1 MKKRKLYPK
10 DFIQQFSPYKKAEL
24 YINMRTES
32 TSLIES
38 FFLFQIVRK
47 ILIRFVNPND
57 REAEK
62 IWKIIKRKWRVIN
75 SETVSKY
82 LSIRFADDYL
92 RKFEYS
98 FLSEC
103 LGRKDVAKK
112 RIIDLG
118 GGYSFSTI
126 TPLLLKSPKDKI
138 ITIDV
143 IPRPWKS
150 KYNVEYVVGDC
161 MNTHLLSQSADVVT
175 IISTLEHVGLGRYG
189 DPININGD
197 ILAMKEA
204 WRILKKG
211 GYLIL
216 TIPYGYPTV
225 VYNLHRV
232 YDLGRFRM
240 ISKGFKPIV
249 LKYTLH
255 GKFCQRRDIEGKRVE
270 KSIQDNI
277 YNSPGG
283 ILALLKKI

>member
-1 MKKRKLYPK
+1 MKVKRLIPK
-10 DFIQQFSPYKKAEL
+10 DFVRQFSPYKKAEL

-47 ILIRFVNPND
+47 ILIKFINPND
-57 REAEK
+57 REVEK
-62 IWKIIKRKWRVIN
+62 IWKIIKRRWGVVN
-75 SETVSKY
+75 NETVSKY
-82 LSIRFADDYL
+82 LSIHFANDYL

-98 FLSEC
+98 FLAQC
-103 LGRKDVAKK
+103 LGRKDVTKSH
-112 RIIDLG
+112 IVDLG

-126 TPLLLKSPKDKI
+126 TPMLLKSSQDKI
-138 ITIDV
+138 ITLDV

-161 MNTHLLSQSADVVT
+161 MNTKLPSQFADVVT

-189 DPININGD
+189 DPIHVNGD
-197 ILAMKEA
+197 VLAMMEA

-211 GYLIL
+211 GCLIL

-255 GKFCQRRDIEGKRVE
+255 GKFCQRNEIEGKRVE